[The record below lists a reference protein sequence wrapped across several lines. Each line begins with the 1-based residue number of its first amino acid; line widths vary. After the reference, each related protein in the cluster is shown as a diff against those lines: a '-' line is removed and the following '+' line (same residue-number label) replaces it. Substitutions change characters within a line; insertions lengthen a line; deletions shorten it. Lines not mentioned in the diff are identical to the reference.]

1 MVIPSDR
8 RGGSKDNP
16 PHLMRKN
23 STIIHITAFIIS
35 IIVLASC
42 GRESGGPGPTGPK
55 TAASGSHLSMKL
67 NGADWIGDSALFGA
81 FHPPGYNKALLIGGS
96 KGPKNKDEQVFSL
109 NLFNIDGPG
118 TYHIQTGNADLSVA
132 QLANLTPENFM
143 YGSLMG
149 FDFTVT
155 VTKAAKDPAVI
166 EATFEGTL
174 TGNASDTLKVTAG
187 RFSYRE

>member
-1 MVIPSDR
+1 MKTVSSLITLSSLAFLIAMLAAC
-8 RGGSKDNP
+8 GKNP
-16 PHLMRKN
+16 DAT
-23 STIIHITAFIIS
+23 STQ
-35 IIVLASC
+35 
-42 GRESGGPGPTGPK
+42 PGAKADGN
-55 TAASGSHLSMKL
+55 AAGNHLSMKL
-67 NGADWIGDSALFGA
+67 NGADWIGDSSLFGA

-118 TYHIQTGNADLSVA
+118 TYHIKTGNADMSVA
-132 QLANLTPENFM
+132 QIANLSPDHFM

-155 VTKAAKDPAVI
+155 VTKATKDPAVI

-187 RFSYRE
+187 RFLYRE

>member
-1 MVIPSDR
+1 MKQKLVRLTLS
-8 RGGSKDNP
+8 
-16 PHLMRKN
+16 LVL
-23 STIIHITAFIIS
+23 IHF
-35 IIVLASC
+35 ASC
-42 GRESGGPGPTGPK
+42 DKQGVSAGETGEPSKGGN
-55 TAASGSHLSMKL
+55 HLSMKL
-67 NGADWIGDSALFGA
+67 NGKGWIGDSSLFGA

-118 TYHIQTGNADLSVA
+118 TYHIKTGNADLSVA
-132 QLANLTPENFM
+132 QLANLTPENYM

-155 VTKAAKDPAVI
+155 VTKATKDPAVI
-166 EATFEGTL
+166 EATFEGSL
-174 TGNASDTLKVTAG
+174 TGNASDTLKITEG